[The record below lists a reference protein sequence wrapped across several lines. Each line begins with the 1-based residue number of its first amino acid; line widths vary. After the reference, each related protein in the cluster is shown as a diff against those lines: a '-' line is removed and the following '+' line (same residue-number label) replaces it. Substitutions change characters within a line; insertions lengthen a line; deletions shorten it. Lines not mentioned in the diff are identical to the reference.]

1 MMSKNPRR
9 RKGHPWLALGSIA
22 TAAAPACR
30 WLAAAGLMLVIGA
43 SACSSPTPPPNP
55 APTATPLPS
64 PTPEIE
70 CISWYDVSEHLGET
84 TCVEGRIYKVRVA
97 NAPRFAFFLFDP
109 SYTDIDH
116 CCGKFHAWVRSD
128 DWCEYFSDCRE
139 GPTIS
144 SELNGAC
151 AHVLGAVEKKMGR
164 VRIAVTDRSQIEFI
178 ECATCQIPEA
188 CAPHP

>member
-1 MMSKNPRR
+1 MPKNPWRHKER
-9 RKGHPWLALGSIA
+9 PGSALESIA
-22 TAAAPACR
+22 ITAALACR
-30 WLAAAGLMLVIGA
+30 WLAAAGLMLAIAA
-43 SACSSPTPPPNP
+43 SACSSPTPPPTP
-55 APTATPLPS
+55 APPATPLPS
-64 PTPEIE
+64 PISEIE
-70 CISWYDVSEHLGET
+70 CIPWYDVSEHLGET

-128 DWCEYFSDCRE
+128 DWCEYFSDCRR

-151 AHVLGAVEKKMGR
+151 AHVFGAVEKNMGR
-164 VRIAVTDRSQIEFI
+164 VRIAVTDRSQLEFV
-178 ECATCQIPEA
+178 ECAACQVPEA